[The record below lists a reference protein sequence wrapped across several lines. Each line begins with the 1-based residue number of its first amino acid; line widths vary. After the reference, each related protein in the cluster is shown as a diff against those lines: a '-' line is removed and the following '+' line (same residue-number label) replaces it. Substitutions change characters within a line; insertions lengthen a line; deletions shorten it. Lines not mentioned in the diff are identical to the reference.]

1 MARSA
6 GALNIFLVFVI
17 SNSFAAY
24 NSKITN
30 ESAIT
35 DHNFFLFFSVLF
47 IPGLLT
53 ALFNGPP

>member
-6 GALNIFLVFVI
+6 GALNILLVFVI
-17 SNSFAAY
+17 LNSFAAY

-35 DHNFFLFFSVLF
+35 DYNFF
-47 IPGLLT
+47 LLT